1 MIGVLFYVVSTF
13 YVSIFVY
20 LQYNLAFLHYM
31 DILNELFK
39 YLTDSKSSV
48 PSKIVGVIVIIIAIL
63 FIDNYLGFSFY
74 YDNEQKITQI
84 SQIELMKKG
93 CDNPEMIKF
102 LNETEYNILDRKNI
116 IDNFLSLFSKDPL
129 DNKRQFKSDTLR
141 IVIYDTIKIVQLPST
156 NLFLNDS
163 IYYNDILQD
172 TINLGYIDSP
182 NKVDSCDSNVQIINN
197 VSNETKTVDTRS
209 KLWNTLSSSWL
220 LVLLMIFM
228 PFMFFIQNARS
239 WGLAISVIISIGFII
254 CLIWLNQMLFGLIPI
269 LYKPWVNYILNFVV
283 STTFWIILGIKI
295 KHNADK
301 MN

>member
-1 MIGVLFYVVSTF
+1 
-13 YVSIFVY
+13 
-20 LQYNLAFLHYM
+20 M

-39 YLTDSKSSV
+39 YLTDSKSTV

-74 YDNEQKITQI
+74 YDNEQKINQI

-129 DNKRQFKSDTLR
+129 DNKRQFKPDTLR

-163 IYYNDILQD
+163 IYYNDILRD
-172 TINLGYIDSP
+172 TLNLSYIDSP
-182 NKVDSCDSNVQIINN
+182 NKVDSNVQIINN
-197 VSNETKTVDTRS
+197 VSNEIKTVDTRS

-220 LVLLMIFM
+220 LVLLMILM

-239 WGLAISVIISIGFII
+239 WSLAISVIISIGFII

-269 LYKPWVNYILNFVV
+269 LYKPWVNYIINFVV

-295 KHNADK
+295 KHSADN